1 MTQRAPGRSERIGI
15 TLPELFRMFPDDET
29 AEAWFIKVRW
39 PDGVFCHECGGFN
52 IHLRKNRKPQPFHC
66 RDCRRDFSVKKGTL
80 MEGSNIGLQKWAI
93 ALYLFSTNLKGVSS
107 MKLHRDLGITQKSA
121 WHMAHRIRETWQD
134 NMFPFPGP
142 VEVDETYVGGKV
154 KNMTNAKRRKWEG
167 TGGTNK
173 AVVVGA
179 KDRAT
184 NQVRAKV
191 VPNTGKR
198 SLQGFVRENVEEGA
212 EVYTDDHGAY
222 RKMGGF
228 RHEAVN
234 HTIGEYV
241 RDQIHTNGVESFWSM
256 FKRGYMGTYHKMSFK
271 HLDRYVGEFAGRH
284 NIRPFHT
291 EAQMEIMA
299 MGFDGKRLRYK
310 DLIA

>member
-1 MTQRAPGRSERIGI
+1 MTQKAPGRSERIGI

-29 AEAWFIKVRW
+29 AEKWFIKIRW
-39 PDGVFCHECGGFN
+39 PDGVFCHGCGGFN
-52 IHLRKNRKPQPFHC
+52 ILMRKNRRPQPFHC
-66 RDCRRDFSVKKGTL
+66 RDCRKDFSTKTGTL
-80 MEGSNIGLQKWAI
+80 MQGSNIGFQKWAI

-121 WHMAHRIRETWQD
+121 WHMAHRIRETWQETT
-134 NMFPFPGP
+134 FLFPGP

-154 KNMTNAKRRKWEG
+154 RNMTAKKRFKWQG

-184 NQVRAKV
+184 NHVRAKV
-191 VPNTGKR
+191 VPNTGKG
-198 SLQGFVRENVEEGA
+198 SLQGFIHEHVADGA

-222 RKMGGF
+222 RKMDGYS
-228 RHEAVN
+228 HEVVN

-241 RDQIHTNGVESFWSM
+241 RDKIHTNGVESFWSM

-284 NIRPFHT
+284 NIRPFNT
-291 EAQMEIMA
+291 EAQMQMMA
-299 MGFDGKRLRYK
+299 ASMNGKQLRYR
-310 DLIA
+310 DLTA